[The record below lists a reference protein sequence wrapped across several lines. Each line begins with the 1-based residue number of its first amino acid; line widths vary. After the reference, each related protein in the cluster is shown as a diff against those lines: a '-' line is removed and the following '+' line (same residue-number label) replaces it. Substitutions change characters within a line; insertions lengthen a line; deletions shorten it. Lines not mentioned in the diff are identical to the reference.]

1 MAMVMYQLT
10 DEGQALL
17 DAPQGDQRELLL
29 RRARM
34 LARLGV
40 GWHGIEAAIAVG
52 AGVAAGSIALVGF
65 GADSLVEAVAG
76 LIVLWRFASA
86 RVASAVAERRAQQLI
101 ALCFYLIAAYVGV
114 EAVRSL
120 ATATEPSASWVGIG
134 LAAFTLVAMPPL
146 AAAKARVAD
155 ALWDQDQDA
164 GDSSATRY
172 FSFSL
177 SFCK

>member
-17 DAPQGDQRELLL
+17 DAPQVDQREHLL

-86 RVASAVAERRAQQLI
+86 PLASAVAERRAAQ
-101 ALCFYLIAAYVGV
+101 
-114 EAVRSL
+114 
-120 ATATEPSASWVGIG
+120 
-134 LAAFTLVAMPPL
+134 
-146 AAAKARVAD
+146 
-155 ALWDQDQDA
+155 
-164 GDSSATRY
+164 
-172 FSFSL
+172 
-177 SFCK
+177 